1 MRKEM
6 GEGNYYE
13 KALASGMSLTLSDTM
28 LNNLYGMNEVALF
41 AGVDK
46 LTLDG
51 QELADGTTISAN
63 SIFSNLDPE
72 RNVNLSFSS
81 GTVSIYAIPEPATA
95 TLSLLALA
103 GLAMRRRRR
112 G

>member
-1 MRKEM
+1 
-6 GEGNYYE
+6 
-13 KALASGMSLTLSDTM
+13 
-28 LNNLYGMNEVALF
+28 VALF
-41 AGVDK
+41 TGVDK

-51 QELADGTTISAN
+51 LELADGIRISAN
-63 SIFSNLDPE
+63 SIFSNLAPAWDF
-72 RNVNLSFSS
+72 NLSFSS
-81 GTVSIYAIPEPATA
+81 GTVSIYSIPEPAST